1 MGKVAEANLYER
13 ECMNEELYT
22 KDDKRV
28 LIVGGGSYSGKSYI
42 IEMMKRAMLEQGYTG
57 IPVEPF
63 SSNQAFYLGEM
74 EQPSTNFLTYSDNT
88 PRIEPSNL
96 LMKLIGRI
104 YE

>member
-1 MGKVAEANLYER
+1 
-13 ECMNEELYT
+13 MNEELYT

-28 LIVGGGSYSGKSYI
+28 LIVGGGSYSGKSLAV
-42 IEMMKRAMLEQGYTG
+42 EMMKRVMIAQGYTQT
-57 IPVEPF
+57 IYTIEKTRDVF
-63 SSNQAFYLGEM
+63 WIDEM

-104 YE
+104 